1 MNRHTRLPWLQL
13 AAGLMLALTSL
24 ACTWSLI
31 DLGTPVP
38 ATPFPQPDGAT
49 ATPTP
54 LAETTF
60 TVFIPTPLA
69 PNESLAIGI
78 LDEVTGL
85 GLNPVL
91 YPLTALDGQR
101 FSTTLPLG
109 LNSVIKY
116 RYYRLGAVA
125 ALEDTALG
133 TQIRYR
139 LYTVRG
145 PGGVEDRIAS
155 WSDTGFNGPLGRIS
169 GTLVDATNGQP
180 LPNILVNAGGQT
192 TLTDSLGQYQLE
204 ALPLGT
210 QNLTAYALDG
220 AYQTFQQG
228 AVILEGQTT
237 VATLNLQ
244 PAPTVQVTFVVSLPA
259 ETVSGAPVRLAGNLT
274 QLGNTFADLAGG
286 ISSVATR
293 MPTLSPLSDGRHS
306 LTLRLPVGAD
316 IRYKYTLGDGFWN
329 AEHAADTSLVVR
341 QLIVPASDV
350 LVQDTVATW
359 AGVNQSG
366 PILFEVTV
374 PANTPP
380 GEIVSIQFN
389 PFSWTEPIPMW
400 PLGNRKWIYQL
411 QPPSNSSFR
420 YRYCRNDQCGSAD
433 DLQTSGPNADGRIV
447 NTSLLGENIQE
458 SVEAWAWWPE
468 AEPASLVGVQV
479 KPRQG
484 VFWAGVELSPNYAP
498 NWQALLPS
506 AMQNVQG
513 LGANYV
519 VIAPTWTATN
529 IQPLIFA
536 PTPGSDPLWADTVQ
550 AVQYG
555 RAQNL
560 NVTIF
565 AQPRLLPSNNDFWL
579 RAPRTPEWWN
589 SWFDRYRAFAL
600 YHADLA
606 TQSGA
611 QALVLGGEA
620 VLPALPGG
628 TLADGSSSGVPA
640 DAEAR
645 WRALL
650 GEVRQRFTGQ
660 ILWAHPYSG
669 GALRPAPAFMD
680 QFYAIYLLWSAP
692 LATSPNATIENL
704 SNEVLRRLDNEIAP
718 FLLSVQKGVVI
729 AVDYPAAQGAETGC
743 VPASGSGCLD
753 WSALARPYPD
763 QPSATLNLKTQ
774 SNLYQAMLEAVN
786 QREWVGG
793 FISRGYYPPVPLM
806 DKSSSV
812 RGKPAADFLWYWFPR
827 LTGVIK

>member
-1 MNRHTRLPWLQL
+1 MYRTARNPWLQL
-13 AAGLMLALTSL
+13 SALLMLALASL
-24 ACTWSLI
+24 SCTWSLV

-38 ATPFPQPDGAT
+38 ATPIPGPGGPT

-60 TVFIPTPLA
+60 TVSIPTPLGA
-69 PNESLAIGI
+69 GESLAIGI

-101 FSTTLPLG
+101 FSTKLPLS

-116 RYYRLGAVA
+116 RYYRLGTPA

-133 TQIRYR
+133 TQVRYR
-139 LYTVRG
+139 LYAVSG
-145 PGGVEDRIAS
+145 PGGVEDRVAS
-155 WSDTGFNGPLGRIS
+155 WSDTGFSGPLGRINGTVVEAGS
-169 GTLVDATNGQP
+169 GRP
-180 LPNILVNAGGQT
+180 LPNILVGAGGQT

-204 ALPLGT
+204 ALPVGN
-210 QNLTAYALDG
+210 QHLTASALDG
-220 AYQTFQQG
+220 AYQPFQQG
-228 AVILEGQTT
+228 ALVAEGQTT
-237 VATLNLQ
+237 VAPLSLQ
-244 PAPTVQVTFVVSLPA
+244 PAATVQVTFIVSLPA
-259 ETVSGAPVRLAGNLT
+259 DTVSGAPVRLAGNLT
-274 QLGNTFADLAGG
+274 QLGNTFADLRGG
-286 ISSVATR
+286 VSTVATR
-293 MPTLSPLSDGRHS
+293 MPTLAPLPDGRQS
-306 LTLRLPVGAD
+306 LVLRLPVGAD
-316 IRYKYTLGDGFWN
+316 MRYKYTLGDGFWN
-329 AEHAADTSLVVR
+329 AEHAADATSVVR
-341 QLIVPASDV
+341 QLIVPASDLV
-350 LVQDTVATW
+350 VQDTVTTW
-359 AGVNQSG
+359 AGGNQSA

-374 PANTPP
+374 PANTPA
-380 GEIVSIQFN
+380 GEVVSIQFN

-400 PLGNRKWIYQL
+400 PLGNQKWVYRL
-411 QPPSNSSFR
+411 YPPTNGSFR

-433 DLQTSGPNADGRIV
+433 DLQTVGPNAEGRIV
-447 NTSLLGENIQE
+447 STSLLGENIQE
-458 SVEAWAWWPE
+458 SVNAWAWWPD
-468 AEPASLVGVQV
+468 ADPASLVAVQV

-484 VFWAGVELSPNYAP
+484 VFWAGVEFSPNYAP
-498 NWQALLPS
+498 DWQALLPS

-519 VIAPTWTATN
+519 VLTPTWTASSA
-529 IQPLIFA
+529 QPLVFA
-536 PTPGSDPLWADTVQ
+536 PTPGSDPLWADTLQ

-560 NVTIF
+560 SV
-565 AQPRLLPSNNDFWL
+565 ALYAAPRLLPSNNDFWL
-579 RAPRTPEWWN
+579 RAPRTPDWWN
-589 SWFDRYRAFAL
+589 AWFDRYRAFAL

-606 TQSGA
+606 AQSGA

-628 TLADGSSSGVPA
+628 TLADGSASVVPA

-645 WRALL
+645 WRAIL
-650 GEVRQRFTGQ
+650 GEVHQRFTGQ
-660 ILWAHPYSG
+660 ILWAHPYG
-669 GALRPAPAFMD
+669 GGQIRPAPAFMD

-692 LATSPNATIENL
+692 LAVNPTATVETM
-704 SNEVLRRLDNEIAP
+704 SNDVLRRLDNEIAP

-729 AVDYPAAQGAETGC
+729 AVDYPSAQGAETGC
-743 VPASGSGCLD
+743 VPASGAGCLD
-753 WSALARPYPD
+753 WAALSRPYPD
-763 QPSATLNLKTQ
+763 QPSAVLNLQLQ
-774 SNLYQAMLEAVN
+774 SDLYQAMLQALN

-793 FISRGYYPPVPLM
+793 LISRGYYPPVPLM